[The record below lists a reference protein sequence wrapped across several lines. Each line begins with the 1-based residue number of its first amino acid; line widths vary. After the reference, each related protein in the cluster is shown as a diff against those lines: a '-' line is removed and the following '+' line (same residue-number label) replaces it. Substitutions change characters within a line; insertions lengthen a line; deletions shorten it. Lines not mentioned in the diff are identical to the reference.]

1 MAMFISQKIIRIMRF
16 VVIYLTLIMSKAKK
30 VCEETR
36 EIVEGGDESEFE

>member
-16 VVIYLTLIMSKAKK
+16 MVIYLTLIMFKVKK

-36 EIVEGGDESEFE
+36 EIVEGGEESEFE